1 MSHKFKTLPSNT
13 TSQIPTSRASL
24 PVLNG
29 RRRLVNRPSHQAT
42 IDTEQQSN
50 SPSPLFQVI
59 TTQST
64 LSPQIPITPPTPYLN
79 KPTSDLQRSSSP
91 ANLLNTA
98 KDTAN
103 CLNGVVACLDIRTE
117 DGDDVSQNFEMALK
131 SMGAKT
137 RKTFAD
143 TVTHLIYKNGSA
155 INVKKALHNKCKIVN
170 LLWITNC
177 KSQGKR
183 LPEDKYLI
191 DRPENLVLAGAK
203 RRKSME
209 PGRVKALILDDS
221 SSLEDKRSE
230 DTTVSKRLKP
240 PAAIRSR
247 IPASQRRKTVSHW
260 ETSAIIPREA
270 TNSHHNLANKPDMSL
285 ELGDLNFDFSDTYDT
300 TSSPTS
306 ELLQRRKTDNHIG
319 TEQRSI
325 SRSMRRLSFK
335 EDTPSKRQPPPPPPV
350 SQKPQV
356 NKEIKAGFYIG
367 KSHNSPS
374 PSSTSA
380 SPSSSSTTTVSAL
393 SSSLPSLSSSSPALI
408 RRRRRS
414 LSNRTALASPS
425 ALSTSTTTNAST
437 NDPFSMIPD
446 KSKSSPISSPFL
458 KPQPPHNDTYDDDIV
473 NENEPIPTI
482 VMTSM
487 NEQTKKKCAM
497 IIKKLGGHRLA
508 SSVDETTTHVIVGC
522 QRRTQSVIL
531 GLLYGTWLVTPDW
544 LLDSGKS
551 NEYLDESS
559 YEAILYFPRARAARR
574 RDPLLPSTI
583 SIYIR
588 STTLP
593 LDLAQQLVK
602 KAGGYVVDN
611 MKEADIVISRTS
623 IDSDI
628 MTVTENWLLDS
639 IEHWRYLATNKY
651 HPPSS

>member
-1 MSHKFKTLPSNT
+1 MIH
-13 TSQIPTSRASL
+13 
-24 PVLNG
+24 
-29 RRRLVNRPSHQAT
+29 
-42 IDTEQQSN
+42 
-50 SPSPLFQVI
+50 
-59 TTQST
+59 
-64 LSPQIPITPPTPYLN
+64 
-79 KPTSDLQRSSSP
+79 
-91 ANLLNTA
+91 
-98 KDTAN
+98 
-103 CLNGVVACLDIRTE
+103 
-117 DGDDVSQNFEMALK
+117 
-131 SMGAKT
+131 
-137 RKTFAD
+137 
-143 TVTHLIYKNGSA
+143 
-155 INVKKALHNKCKIVN
+155 
-170 LLWITNC
+170 
-177 KSQGKR
+177 
-183 LPEDKYLI
+183 
-191 DRPENLVLAGAK
+191 
-203 RRKSME
+203 
-209 PGRVKALILDDS
+209 
-221 SSLEDKRSE
+221 KRSE
-230 DTTVSKRLKP
+230 ESSISKRLKS
-240 PAAIRSR
+240 PATIRSR

-270 TNSHHNLANKPDMSL
+270 TYSHHKPDMSL
-285 ELGDLNFDFSDTYDT
+285 ELGDLNFDFSDTYET
-300 TSSPTS
+300 ASPPTS
-306 ELLQRRKTDNHIG
+306 ELLQQRKTGNDIG

-335 EDTPSKRQPPPPPPV
+335 EDSNKRQPPPV

-367 KSHNSPS
+367 KSHNSSS
-374 PSSTSA
+374 PSSSSSA
-380 SPSSSSTTTVSAL
+380 SPSSPTTATISAL
-393 SSSLPSLSSSSPALI
+393 SSSLPTLFSSSPAFI

-425 ALSTSTTTNAST
+425 ALSTTTTTNNT
-437 NDPFSMIPD
+437 TTDPLPMIPD

-458 KPQPPHNDTYDDDIV
+458 KPQPTHNDTFDDDV
-473 NENEPIPTI
+473 NENEPTPTI

-487 NEQTKKKCAM
+487 NEQVKKKCAM
-497 IIKKLGGHRLA
+497 IIKKFGKYRLA

-544 LLDSGKS
+544 ILDSGKS
-551 NEYLDESS
+551 NEYLDEST

-623 IDSDI
+623 LDSDI